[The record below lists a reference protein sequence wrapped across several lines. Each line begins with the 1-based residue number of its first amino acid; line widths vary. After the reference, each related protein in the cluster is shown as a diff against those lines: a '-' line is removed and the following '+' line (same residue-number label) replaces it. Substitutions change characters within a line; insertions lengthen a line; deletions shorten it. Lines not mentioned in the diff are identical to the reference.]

1 MAEVSRETGR
11 VLKCGFNHRHHPAIW
26 EAHRRLEAGELGRP
40 VFARC
45 RYGICGR
52 PGYEKEWRADPARA
66 AGGQFIEQ
74 GTHGIDLIRWFL
86 GDIAEVGYMTATH
99 FFKEQPLEDD
109 GFAIFRTD
117 AGGTASLHTSLV
129 QWQNLFSFEVFGDE
143 GYARVEGLGA
153 AYGTEQLFLG
163 RRDFT
168 APFQDQVIQYRG
180 GDISWR
186 DEWREFAAAVR
197 EQREP
202 VGGRPMVLPLP
213 GSRSRA
219 TRPSWSAASFR
230 STVGTENVHEVPGHG
245 RHGLHRFLPGRASPR
260 RGVRDIRASATVGA
274 GARTIARRR
283 PCDRGRDRDAAACV
297 RAIAESQST
306 ASIISRRRVI
316 RPCRG
321 RIQCEPIARTCSAR
335 PHPRGGARAKA
346 STRHRARVFERGI
359 CVAVGQRRNPG
370 RGRAGSV
377 KSLRRE
383 QARGGLYGGTLCA
396 ALRDARDARAA
407 VLHHRTAEG
416 RRRLL
421 RLRAPNRAC

>member
-1 MAEVSRETGR
+1 MRVAIIGAGLQCRRRAPVLVDSKDDQLVAITSLEFSHAEATARQFGCKADRAWEETLRRSDIDAVVVCTPPYAHAEISIAAMRAGKHVLCEKPLSRTLEEAEAMAKVSRETGR

-52 PGYEKEWRADPARA
+52 PGYEKEWRADPAQA

-86 GDIAEVGYMTATH
+86 GDIAEVSCMTATH
-99 FFKEQPLEDD
+99 FFKDQPLEDD
-109 GFAIFRTD
+109 GFAIFRTG

-168 APFQDQVIQYRG
+168 APFQDHVIQYRG

-202 VGGRPMVLPLP
+202 VGGAADGVA
-213 GSRSRA
+213 A
-219 TRPSWSAASFR
+219 TWVA
-230 STVGTENVHEVPGHG
+230 
-245 RHGLHRFLPGRASPR
+245 L
-260 RGVRDIRASATVGA
+260 
-274 GARTIARRR
+274 
-283 PCDRGRDRDAAACV
+283 ACYE
-297 RAIAESQST
+297 AERQ
-306 ASIISRRRVI
+306 RRVI
-316 RPCRG
+316 SIDRW
-321 RIQCEPIARTCSAR
+321 
-335 PHPRGGARAKA
+335 GGERA
-346 STRHRARVFERGI
+346 
-359 CVAVGQRRNPG
+359 
-370 RGRAGSV
+370 
-377 KSLRRE
+377 
-383 QARGGLYGGTLCA
+383 
-396 ALRDARDARAA
+396 
-407 VLHHRTAEG
+407 
-416 RRRLL
+416 
-421 RLRAPNRAC
+421 